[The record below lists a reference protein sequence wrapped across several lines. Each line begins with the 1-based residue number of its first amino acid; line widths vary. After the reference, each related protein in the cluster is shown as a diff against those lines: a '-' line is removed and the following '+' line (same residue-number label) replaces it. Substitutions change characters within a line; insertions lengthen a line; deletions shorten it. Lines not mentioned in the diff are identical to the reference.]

1 MLRTTRTPVT
11 LYTSED
17 PGAPKLARA
26 AGSLKTVLKAC
37 LVTGYG
43 SKPAAGWEAAFEDGN
58 KIALRSADAKSPQGC
73 LRVEHTN
80 ANYADLRVYTAM
92 SGIDAGAAAGAL
104 QRFPIYEG
112 NTAVRRWWLVGC
124 PRGFV
129 FFSEGAYTTRPL
141 YFGDFPTLAAGDNGN
156 MVFAAHANGTYGN
169 TTYSWNG
176 LNYISGTRATSFL
189 LKSHDGLA
197 AAAEAVFSSAGA
209 LSVSSNNYSADYPS
223 PVSGG
228 FSAFPVFIAELVGI
242 RRVMRGLLPGL
253 SCPAENLSAVS
264 VGTEF
269 AIGGDRYIL
278 MEIGDDSAR
287 RSPVLVNISAW
298 EL

>member
-1 MLRTTRTPVT
+1 MLRPTRTPVT

-58 KIALRSADAKSPQGC
+58 KIALRPADAKSPQGC

-129 FFSEGAYTTRPL
+129 FFSEGDYTTRPL

-156 MVFAAHANGTYGN
+156 MVFAAHANGTYGKAN
-169 TTYSWNG
+169 YSWNG
-176 LNYISGTRATSFL
+176 LNYVGSNYAASFL
-189 LKSHDGLA
+189 LKSHDGLT
-197 AAAEAVFSSAGA
+197 AAAEASFCSAGA
-209 LSVSSNNYSADYPS
+209 LSVSSTNYSTDYPS

-228 FSAFPVFIAELVGI
+228 FSAFPVFIVEIVSR
-242 RRVMRGLLPGL
+242 RRVMRGRLPGL
-253 SCPAENLSAVS
+253 SCPAENLSAVP

-278 MEIGDDSAR
+278 MEIGDDYNR